1 VKIIQKSA
9 PKPVD
14 VIPGDVL
21 VQQTAYTQ
29 EVVTPEPKKQ
39 LDYSLI
45 LRLFTG
51 ILLGAVV
58 FYEPKTYDVFSVS
71 RITVSVLAC
80 VGFIYLLGERF
91 R

>member
-1 VKIIQKSA
+1 MKIIQKSA
-9 PKPVD
+9 PKPMA

-21 VQQTAYTQ
+21 AQQTAYTQ
-29 EVVTPEPKKQ
+29 PVVMPEPKKQ